1 MFGQSQVDWLKFKNY
16 NDPPPWGTLP
26 QKYNTQMGMNNWVR
40 TGYSYYPQGKKRDQ
54 NGFLKL
60 ASTYLDVNPNKT
72 VVTDTIWQ
80 KSKLS
85 HVSANRPTGLNALFG
100 DGHVRFSITEAAF
113 TDELWGTSDME
124 VRPDSPEFRKVLD
137 LLEP

>member
-1 MFGQSQVDWLKFKNY
+1 MSEC
-16 NDPPPWGTLP
+16 PPLNIHVGLRKARY
-26 QKYNTQMGMNNWVR
+26 QDLVCVQ
-40 TGYSYYPQGKKRDQ
+40 
-54 NGFLKL
+54 
-60 ASTYLDVNPNKT
+60 NKT

-100 DGHVRFSITEAAF
+100 DGHVRFSVTEAAF